1 MDQETLYKE
10 LGKINFEMTPD
21 DRIREYLKGNRVD
34 CIPNGFR
41 NPGDAMAAMWGI
53 SKGELHRSFDARVEL
68 TRRMAEEYGIKE
80 INISLGLRGLGEAVG
95 SIVKYP
101 ENRTD
106 YVEKG
111 ILQDYKDICI
121 LDDFRVSKSK
131 LFGKVEEAKKMKKI
145 FPDFPFA
152 TNVAGPLSTAI
163 SIRPMEMVLKDFVKN
178 KKCVNRLLD
187 FSVDATLRWV
197 KYFHSETGCTKVGIA
212 DPVTTTDILGRRYF
226 EQYSKEYLRKLI
238 IGIKSITGN
247 KPAVHI
253 CGHSEKIWNDFAEI
267 GIDNLSIDNCE
278 SLENAKKKIGD
289 KMFIAGNIPP
299 VDVMRMGT
307 IDDVIKAV
315 RKSIEEG
322 ADSPKGFMV
331 TTGCQVPI
339 GTPKQ
344 NFDASIYASYIYGKD
359 AVIGKK
365 PESLGLFKGNE

>member
-53 SKGELHRSFDARVEL
+53 SKGELHRNFDARVEL

-131 LFGKVEEAKKMKKI
+131 LVGKCKFRKNCASVPEERNAI
-145 FPDFPFA
+145 
-152 TNVAGPLSTAI
+152 PLQTEQSST
-163 SIRPMEMVLKDFVKN
+163 
-178 KKCVNRLLD
+178 
-187 FSVDATLRWV
+187 
-197 KYFHSETGCTKVGIA
+197 G
-212 DPVTTTDILGRRYF
+212 
-226 EQYSKEYLRKLI
+226 
-238 IGIKSITGN
+238 
-247 KPAVHI
+247 
-253 CGHSEKIWNDFAEI
+253 
-267 GIDNLSIDNCE
+267 
-278 SLENAKKKIGD
+278 
-289 KMFIAGNIPP
+289 
-299 VDVMRMGT
+299 
-307 IDDVIKAV
+307 
-315 RKSIEEG
+315 
-322 ADSPKGFMV
+322 
-331 TTGCQVPI
+331 
-339 GTPKQ
+339 
-344 NFDASIYASYIYGKD
+344 
-359 AVIGKK
+359 
-365 PESLGLFKGNE
+365 